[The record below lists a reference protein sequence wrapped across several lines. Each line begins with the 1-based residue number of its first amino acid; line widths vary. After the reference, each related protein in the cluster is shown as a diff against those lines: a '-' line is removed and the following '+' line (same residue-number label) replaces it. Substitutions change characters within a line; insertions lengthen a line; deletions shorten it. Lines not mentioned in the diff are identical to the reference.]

1 MELSITLLYL
11 LITVLIL
18 IYLSGWFSSTETALT
33 NLNLIDVL
41 SLDKT
46 NNNTKYVKKLYHNL
60 DLSVITIL
68 VINNIVNV
76 LLSVIP
82 VIFLAVIFNE
92 FQISILIGILTI
104 IIILF
109 GDIIPKS
116 QAISNK
122 KYLILKRAKI
132 TYFLFI
138 SIKPLIV
145 FLVYISKIINKLT
158 KHPAPKISVVN
169 DDVIKTITHLS
180 HKSGNI
186 KKIEKNII
194 TNTLQ
199 FGDLQVNDIMIKK
212 NKVFCIDKDLPIT
225 KARNFV
231 IHKPYT
237 RIPFIKNKKVVGILN
252 AKDLLQNNKKYI
264 SQLIKTPFI
273 VGELDEISKVFIKMK
288 KKKTHLAIVY
298 DKKLVFKG
306 IITLEDILE
315 TIVGDIKDEFYF
327 QKNKKSRYNK

>member
-1 MELSITLLYL
+1 MELSITLLYI
-11 LITVLIL
+11 LIIVLIL

-33 NLNLIDVL
+33 NLNLIDIL

-46 NNNTKYVKKLYHNL
+46 DPNTKYVNKLYKNL
-60 DLSVITIL
+60 DLSIITIL
-68 VINNIVNV
+68 VLNNIVNV
-76 LLSVIP
+76 LLSVLP

-92 FQISILIGILTI
+92 FQISILIGILTL

-116 QAISNK
+116 QAISHK
-122 KYLILKRAKI
+122 KHLILKRAKI

-145 FLVYISKIINKLT
+145 FLIYISKQINKLA
-158 KHPAPKISVVN
+158 KSSSPAISLIN
-169 DDVIKTITHLS
+169 DEVIKTITHLS

-194 TNTLQ
+194 TNTLH
-199 FGDLQVNDIMIKK
+199 FGDLQVNEIMIKK
-212 NKVFCIDKDLPIT
+212 NKVFCINEDLSID
-225 KARNFV
+225 KARKFV
-231 IHKPYT
+231 INKPYT

-252 AKDLLQNNKKYI
+252 AKDLLKNNKIYI

-273 VGELDEISKVFIKMK
+273 VSELDEISKVFIKMK

-327 QKNKKSRYNK
+327 QKNI

>member
-1 MELSITLLYL
+1 MEFSITLIYL
-11 LITVLIL
+11 IIIVLIL

-33 NLNLIDVL
+33 NLNLIDIL

-46 NNNTKYVKKLYHNL
+46 NPNTNYVKKLHQNL

-68 VINNIVNV
+68 VVNNIVNV

-82 VIFLAVIFNE
+82 VLFLNILFNQL
-92 FQISILIGILTI
+92 QISILVGVLTL

-122 KYLILKRAKI
+122 KHLILKRAKI
-132 TYFLFI
+132 TYFLFL
-138 SIKPLIV
+138 SIKPLI
-145 FLVYISKIINKLT
+145 LLLIYISKLINKLS
-158 KHPAPKISVVN
+158 KHPAPRISLVN
-169 DDVIKTITHLS
+169 DDVIKKITHLS

-199 FGDLQVNDIMIKK
+199 FGDLYVNQVMIRK
-212 NKVFCIDKDLPIT
+212 NKVYCICEDLSIEN
-225 KARNFV
+225 ARKFV
-231 IHKPYT
+231 LKKPFT
-237 RIPFIKNKKVVGILN
+237 RIPYIQNDNVIGILY
-252 AKDLLQNNKKYI
+252 AKHLLEHGKKNI
-264 SQLIKTPFI
+264 SQIVKKPFI
-273 VGELDEISKVFIKMK
+273 VNEFDEISKVFIKMK
-288 KKKTHLAIVY
+288 QKKNHLAIVCD
-298 DKKLVFKG
+298 DKLLFKG

-315 TIVGDIKDEFYF
+315 TIVGDIKDEFYL
-327 QKNKKSRYNK
+327 QKSKKL